1 VRLVEREAP
10 LAELVRHRDDATRG
24 DGRLVVLGGEAGVG
38 KTVLV
43 RELERDAAATMRV
56 LAGACDL
63 MSTPRPLGPLFDI
76 AASSRGEL
84 QRLLAESAPAT
95 AIFAWLL
102 SDLRSHRAPTLLVIE
117 DAHAADTATL
127 DLLRFLGKRLSGVRA
142 MVVVSYRD
150 DELGAQHPLRTVL
163 GDLATTPAV
172 RRVTLAPLSAAGV
185 RALCAGRAIDGDALH
200 ARTRGNP
207 FFVAEALASGS
218 DALPDTVR
226 DTVLARASRISA
238 LARETLEA
246 VAVIGPRAEP
256 AVLLDVVGDRLD
268 VEACLTA
275 GLLEADA
282 GTLSFRHELAR
293 DAILSAL
300 PPDRR
305 FALHVRALQ
314 ALRRRASGPGSLAAL
329 AYHAEGARDAEAVCE
344 LGRAAARHATSLRS
358 HREAGAQYARVRR
371 FGAGLPERELAEL
384 LEAQSRACYLS
395 DALALA
401 IEVRRQAIAHWQ
413 RLGEPLRVGDN
424 LRWLSRLLAFDGDA
438 AGAERTSQ
446 AALEQL
452 TTLPPG
458 RELAAA
464 FGNESQLR
472 LNAGDNAGAIEWGDK
487 ALALARQLGDAEI
500 EVHALTNLGTARY
513 LASGGATGWQE
524 LDCSLELAR
533 RHELDDEVARTI
545 SNLAFFALGSR
556 QLDRAAAYLADGLR
570 YCGERGLDAWSLY
583 LQGGSAT
590 LALRRGRLDEAL
602 TIARDV
608 LRLPSLSSCS
618 RLMPLPIIGL
628 VRSLLGEP
636 EAWRSL
642 DEGHALASQTQEL
655 EVRAHALIAR
665 ATAAWLAGDDARAVD
680 EARQGQAL
688 ALTLRDPWYAG
699 ELACWAQ
706 RAGGDVEVPA
716 WVAAPYRQQLDR
728 SWRSAAASWRALGCE
743 LEAAFAE
750 VDGGGEESLRCA
762 LASFEAMGAPAAVAR
777 VARKLREL
785 GVRGVPRG
793 PRRTTRSNPAG
804 LTGREIEVLHQIAAG
819 RGNLEIAKRL
829 HISAK
834 TVDHHVSSILGK
846 LDARN
851 RTDAVR
857 RAAEL
862 GLGIA

>member
-218 DALPDTVR
+218 GALPDTVR

-314 ALRRRASGPGSLAAL
+314 ALRRRASGPGSLAAP
-329 AYHAEGARDAEAVCE
+329 R
-344 LGRAAARHATSLRS
+344 
-358 HREAGAQYARVRR
+358 
-371 FGAGLPERELAEL
+371 
-384 LEAQSRACYLS
+384 
-395 DALALA
+395 
-401 IEVRRQAIAHWQ
+401 
-413 RLGEPLRVGDN
+413 
-424 LRWLSRLLAFDGDA
+424 
-438 AGAERTSQ
+438 
-446 AALEQL
+446 
-452 TTLPPG
+452 
-458 RELAAA
+458 
-464 FGNESQLR
+464 
-472 LNAGDNAGAIEWGDK
+472 
-487 ALALARQLGDAEI
+487 
-500 EVHALTNLGTARY
+500 
-513 LASGGATGWQE
+513 
-524 LDCSLELAR
+524 
-533 RHELDDEVARTI
+533 
-545 SNLAFFALGSR
+545 
-556 QLDRAAAYLADGLR
+556 
-570 YCGERGLDAWSLY
+570 
-583 LQGGSAT
+583 
-590 LALRRGRLDEAL
+590 
-602 TIARDV
+602 
-608 LRLPSLSSCS
+608 
-618 RLMPLPIIGL
+618 
-628 VRSLLGEP
+628 
-636 EAWRSL
+636 
-642 DEGHALASQTQEL
+642 
-655 EVRAHALIAR
+655 
-665 ATAAWLAGDDARAVD
+665 
-680 EARQGQAL
+680 
-688 ALTLRDPWYAG
+688 
-699 ELACWAQ
+699 
-706 RAGGDVEVPA
+706 
-716 WVAAPYRQQLDR
+716 
-728 SWRSAAASWRALGCE
+728 RSAS
-743 LEAAFAE
+743 
-750 VDGGGEESLRCA
+750 
-762 LASFEAMGAPAAVAR
+762 
-777 VARKLREL
+777 
-785 GVRGVPRG
+785 
-793 PRRTTRSNPAG
+793 
-804 LTGREIEVLHQIAAG
+804 
-819 RGNLEIAKRL
+819 
-829 HISAK
+829 
-834 TVDHHVSSILGK
+834 
-846 LDARN
+846 
-851 RTDAVR
+851 
-857 RAAEL
+857 
-862 GLGIA
+862 